1 MLQLTRSEHITR
13 IVYFVCAAIAARNI
27 SIFSV
32 SWRNKQKIN
41 VGLLN
46 PFSYSIQVLF
56 GVAVEKYVLT
66 VLVSSKSSISLC
78 ATLASRSLY
87 LCAQASISHRLNESQ
102 SLWCG

>member
-1 MLQLTRSEHITR
+1 MLQLKQTGPERITR

-41 VGLLN
+41 AGLLN
-46 PFSYSIQVLF
+46 PFSYSIQLLF

-66 VLVSSKSSISLC
+66 VLVCSKSSISLS
-78 ATLASRSLY
+78 AR
-87 LCAQASISHRLNESQ
+87 
-102 SLWCG
+102 